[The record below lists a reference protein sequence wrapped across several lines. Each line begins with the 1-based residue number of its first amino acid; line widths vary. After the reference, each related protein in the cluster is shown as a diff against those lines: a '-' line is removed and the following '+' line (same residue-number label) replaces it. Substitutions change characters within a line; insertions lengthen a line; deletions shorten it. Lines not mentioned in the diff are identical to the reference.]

1 MVERRVIMVILPGSK
16 VCLNPETNSYK
27 QYSILQNTTG
37 YVVKFSSYSKI
48 ESLKYLEEIPN
59 KTPRLLIKFQINDTK
74 KIYINLYPKEILL
87 INAPIVD
94 VKVYTL
100 NDCNIY
106 ALIGDEQDDEI
117 DNLIFNQ
124 GMSVISH
131 YAFDKEWR
139 EKAEEIIALH
149 NK

>member
-1 MVERRVIMVILPGSK
+1 MIILPGSK
-16 VCLNPETNSYK
+16 VCLNPETDTYK
-27 QYSILQNTTG
+27 QYNSIIQNATG
-37 YVVKFSSYSKI
+37 YVVKFFSYSKI
-48 ESLKYLEEIPN
+48 ESLKYLKEIPN
-59 KTPRLLIKFQINDTK
+59 KTPKLLIKFQINDTT
-74 KIYINLYPKEILL
+74 KIYMNLYPEEILL

-100 NDCNIY
+100 SNYDTY
-106 ALIGDEQDDEI
+106 ALIDDEQDDKI

-124 GMSVISH
+124 GIRITSH
-131 YAFDKEWR
+131 YTFDKEWR

>member
-1 MVERRVIMVILPGSK
+1 MVILPGSK

-124 GMSVISH
+124 GMNVISH
-131 YAFDKEWR
+131 YTFDKEWR